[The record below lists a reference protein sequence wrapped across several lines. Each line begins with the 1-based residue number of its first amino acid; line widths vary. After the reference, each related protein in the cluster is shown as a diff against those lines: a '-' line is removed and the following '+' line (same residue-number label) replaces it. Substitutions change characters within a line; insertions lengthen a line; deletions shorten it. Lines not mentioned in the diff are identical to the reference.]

1 MYIPKYINKLLK
13 EEAKRAGRTNMEG
26 LVVAPAWSKLFLQAD
41 YVIAKQ
47 ADEIERLR
55 DCEAYNARSVAWANV
70 EIERLRKELQSIA
83 DFDLY
88 GDYSNAYEIP
98 KIARDALKEPK

>member
-1 MYIPKYINKLLK
+1 MYIPKDINRRLK

-47 ADEIERLR
+47 ANEIERLR
-55 DCEAYNARSVAWANV
+55 ETLQTICNGQRDADKSYAELFAEIKTEARA
-70 EIERLRKELQSIA
+70 
-83 DFDLY
+83 
-88 GDYSNAYEIP
+88 
-98 KIARDALKEPK
+98 ALKEIA

>member
-13 EEAKRAGRTNMEG
+13 EEAKRAGRTNVEG

-55 DCEAYNARSVAWANV
+55 KILSTVLEACEDVNSPD
-70 EIERLRKELQSIA
+70 RKVRE
-83 DFDLY
+83 
-88 GDYSNAYEIP
+88 E
-98 KIARDALKEPK
+98 IARTVGKAMKEKE